1 MLKFLKKKITLF
13 LIFIILIFFYYIVDL
28 NFFKLQ
34 SIYFEKKWKYTKEKI
49 FQKNSKIFEEQNNG
63 KIFFEKDEFNFLK
76 ISLEKNGLSYRDDY
90 IYRPIGYIDIYKDR
104 IIFAA
109 HDGNFYYTNK
119 LDDLKKGITQ
129 IKKFKNS
136 NFDFKFDI
144 NDEDPYRSILIRDI
158 LIDNDSLYVVING
171 RNKINEDKYSLS
183 TSVLKGEISLDN
195 NNITFEK
202 FFDPKEIIVGSTD
215 FSHSGGRIAKYKNNN
230 FLLTVP
236 DHALMDDYNLLIEKI
251 NSKDSI
257 IGKILMINKKNSEIF
272 SYGHRNPQGL
282 FYDQINDIIFE
293 TEHGPTGG
301 DEINL
306 IKKDHHYGWPLA
318 TYGAHIKNLN
328 KFREHEKNNFT
339 EPLKF
344 WWPRNCGMSEIIK
357 IGNNFNKKWKGY
369 NVLNACLSGSGANQ
383 GESIYRWEYNINKEK
398 LYKKNQYYIGDR
410 IRDMKYSQK
419 NKTLLLLLEDQKSL
433 GLIYSN

>member
-1 MLKFLKKKITLF
+1 MLKFFRKKLILS

-28 NFFKLQ
+28 NFYKLQ

-49 FQKNSKIFEEQNNG
+49 LQKNSKTFEEQNNG
-63 KIFFEKDEFNFLK
+63 KIFFEGDEFNFLK

-119 LDDLKKGITQ
+119 IDDLKKGITQ

-215 FSHSGGRIAKYKNNN
+215 FSHSGGRITKYKNNN

-257 IGKILMINKKNSEIF
+257 IGKILMINKKNFEIF

-318 TYGAHIKNLN
+318 TYGAQIKDLN
-328 KFREHEKNNFT
+328 KFREHNKNNFT